1 MRSFFKT
8 GRSTVYART
17 AAVAT
22 SHPASSLVAL
32 DVLRTG
38 GNAVDAAIAAVA
50 VQAVVDPHMTGIGGD
65 CFALYTPKGAS
76 APIALNGSGKAPAAA
91 SVEAL
96 IDQGLTEIPLDSP
109 HAVTIP
115 GAIAAWSKLLEDYGT
130 RSLGELLQPAIR
142 MAEEGYVVQP
152 RVAHDWAQYGPRL
165 QRDAESVAVFL
176 PGGKAPAAGDI
187 HYQPKLAATLRKIA
201 EGGRDAFYT
210 GEIAEDSVARLRE
223 LGGVHTLEDFAAA
236 QAEYVTPVTTTYRGY
251 DVYECPPNGQ
261 GLGVLMMLNALEGYD
276 LSPEAL
282 NEADRLHLFAEI
294 NKQVYHHRDH
304 LFADPMHNSVPVE
317 ELLSP
322 EWAAYARSKV
332 DMTKAAPPTVWP
344 KVAHTDTIYLCVVD
358 GEGNAISFIN
368 SIFHQF
374 GSCIMP
380 PKSGY
385 LLHNRG
391 AQFRLIKGHPNALG
405 PNKRPLHTIIPG
417 MLMKDGKTVAP
428 FGVMGG
434 QYQTMGHVELLTN
447 IIDRRMDV
455 QQAMEAPRSF
465 AYNGALELE
474 PDCGAELLAAMQARG
489 HEAKWAPN
497 PLGGSQ
503 MIWIDPDTGVLAAGS
518 EPRKDGMAL
527 GY

>member
-1 MRSFFKT
+1 MRNFFKT
-8 GRSTVYART
+8 GRSTVYAGT

-22 SHPASSLVAL
+22 SHPLASLAAL
-32 DVLRTG
+32 DMLRAG
-38 GNAVDAAIAAVA
+38 GNAVDAAITAVA
-50 VQAVVDPHMTGIGGD
+50 VQAVADPHMTGIGGD
-65 CFALYTPKGAS
+65 CFALYTPKGAA

-91 SVEAL
+91 DVDWYIA
-96 IDQGLTEIPLDSP
+96 QGMSEIPLDSP

-115 GAIAAWSKLLEDYGT
+115 GAIAAWSLLLKDHGT
-130 RSLGELLQPAIR
+130 RSLGDVLQPAIR
-142 MAEEGYVVQP
+142 LAEEGYRVQP
-152 RVAHDWAQYGPRL
+152 RVARDWAQYAHRL
-165 QRDAESVAVFL
+165 QRDPVSVEIFL
-176 PGGKAPAAGDI
+176 PGGAAPQQGDL
-187 HYQPKLAATLRKIA
+187 HRQPKLAATLRKIA
-201 EGGRDAFYT
+201 AGGRDAFYT
-210 GEIAEDSVARLRE
+210 GEMAQDAVDRLRE
-223 LGGVHTLEDFAAA
+223 LGGLHTLEDFASAE
-236 QAEYVTPVTTTYRGY
+236 AEYVTPVTTKYRGY

-276 LSPEAL
+276 LSPGAL
-282 NEADRLHLFAEI
+282 DEADRVHLFAEI

-304 LFADPMHNSVPVE
+304 LFADPMHASVPVA

-322 EWAAYARSKV
+322 EWAAQARANV
-332 DMTKAAPPTVWP
+332 DMAKAGTPSVWP

-358 GEGNAISFIN
+358 KDGNAISFIN

-374 GSCIMP
+374 GSCITP
-380 PKSGY
+380 PRSGY

-391 AQFRLIKGHPNALG
+391 AQFRLIKGHPNAIG
-405 PNKRPLHTIIPG
+405 PSKRPLHTIIPG
-417 MLMKDGKTVAP
+417 MLMKDGRTVAP

-447 IIDRRMDV
+447 IIDRGMDV

-474 PDCGAELLAAMQARG
+474 PEYPPAMLDAMRARG
-489 HEAKWAPN
+489 HAAKWAAD
-497 PLGGSQ
+497 PLGGAQ
-503 MIWIDPDTGVLAAGS
+503 MIWIDHARGVLAAGS

>member
-1 MRSFFKT
+1 MRNFFKT
-8 GRSTVYART
+8 GRSTVFARN

-22 SHPASSLVAL
+22 SHPLSSLAAL
-32 DVLRTG
+32 DMLRAG

-50 VQAVVDPHMTGIGGD
+50 VQCVVDPHMTGIGGD
-65 CFALYTPKGAS
+65 CFVLYTPKGAS

-91 SVEAL
+91 NVDWFIE
-96 IDQGLTEIPLDSP
+96 QGITEIPLDSP

-115 GAIAAWSKLLEDYGT
+115 GAIAAWTKLLADHGT
-130 RSLGELLQPAIR
+130 RSLADVLAPAIR
-142 MAEEGYVVQP
+142 FAEEGYVVQP
-152 RVAHDWAQYGPRL
+152 RVARDWAQYAHRL
-165 QRDAESVAVFL
+165 QRDAVSVEIFL
-176 PGGKAPAAGDI
+176 PGGKAPGQGEI
-187 HYQPKLAATLRKIA
+187 HRQPKLAATLRKIA

-210 GEIAEDSVARLRE
+210 GEVAEDAVDRLKE
-223 LGGVHTLEDFAAA
+223 LGGLHTLEDFAAA
-236 QAEYVTPVTTTYRGY
+236 EAEYVTPVTTNYRGY

-282 NEADRLHLFAEI
+282 GEADRIHLFAEL

-304 LFADPMHNSVPVE
+304 LFADPVQASVPVA

-322 EWAAYARSKV
+322 EWAAFARSRV
-332 DMTKAAPPTVWP
+332 DMAKAADPIVWP
-344 KVAHTDTIYLCVVD
+344 KVAHTDTVYLCVVD
-358 GEGNAISFIN
+358 KDGNAISLIN

-374 GSCIMP
+374 GSCITA
-380 PKSGY
+380 PKSGF

-391 AQFRLIKGHPNALG
+391 AQFRLIKGHPNAIG
-405 PNKRPLHTIIPG
+405 PSKRPLHTIIPG
-417 MLMKDGKTVAP
+417 MVMKDGKTVAP

-447 IIDRRMDV
+447 IIDRGMDV

-474 PDCGAELLAAMQARG
+474 PEYEPGLLDEMLKRG
-489 HEAKWAPN
+489 HAAKWSAD
-497 PLGGSQ
+497 PLGGAQ
-503 MIWIDPDTGVLAAGS
+503 MIWIDQETGILAAGS